1 MKTLLIVRHAKTERD
16 HPAGDWARGLTERG
30 THDATALGHDL
41 QRRIGLPD
49 RIVTS
54 DARRAVQTATLI
66 ATSCA
71 AADRLH
77 LDPALYLADLADLLT
92 LIRRLP
98 DSAATVVLVGHN
110 PGLEALVPALT
121 GDTPARHLPP
131 AACAHL
137 TLPVDRWAAVQP
149 GLATLVAWVPPGA

>member
-16 HPAGDWARGLTERG
+16 HPDGDHARGLTPRG
-30 THDATALGHDL
+30 TREATALGHDL
-41 QRRIGLPD
+41 HGRIGTPD

-66 ATSCA
+66 ATACA

-77 LDPALYLADLADLLT
+77 LDPALYGADLADLLT
-92 LIRRLP
+92 ALRRLP
-98 DSAATVVLVGHN
+98 DSAMTVILVGHN

-121 GDTPARHLPP
+121 GGSDRHLPP
-131 AACAHL
+131 ACLAHL

-149 GLATLVAWVPPGA
+149 GTATLVAWVEPTAG